1 MYQAEICL
9 PDVREACKS
18 CTNSLNISNRTEL
31 RNPMVVGIGNMRSGS
46 IHGGSS
52 SIRW

>member
-9 PDVREACKS
+9 PDVQKACKS
-18 CTNSLNISNRTEL
+18 CTNSLNISNGTEV
-31 RNPMVVGIGNMRSGS
+31 RNPMVVGIGNKRSDS
-46 IHGGSS
+46 IHGGSR